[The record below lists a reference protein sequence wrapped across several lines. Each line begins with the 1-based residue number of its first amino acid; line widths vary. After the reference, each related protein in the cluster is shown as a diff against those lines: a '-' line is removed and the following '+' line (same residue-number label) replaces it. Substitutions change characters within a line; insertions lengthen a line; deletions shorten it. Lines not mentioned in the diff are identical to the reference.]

1 MARKRT
7 TLAQVALRAGVSK
20 TTASYVLNRTR
31 EMSAETTDRVMHA
44 AKELGYRLDSRA
56 SGLRRGQTDVVGVI
70 TVGNAVDMVVL
81 HNSIFWPR
89 FADSLVQRCSE
100 AHVVVAFADE
110 LTAQPLLDS
119 GVDALLVLGLHT
131 EEVFAS
137 LRVPFGLPTLS
148 LAPVTGFET
157 HVMEHD
163 ASAIAKVVVE
173 HLQSQGATRLSWL
186 TISSV
191 AKILGNWARE
201 LRFAANEQGLGF
213 SSHVYDGSTEAL
225 NDIVAD
231 ELSEGTDAFFALTAG
246 TKSLIDAVERCGRTV
261 PDDVLVVVQ
270 AEGLVEE
277 AMTPTVSYLSLLG
290 AQSGAAVAD
299 VAYALIHGDPP
310 PTTSMPFSLTIRSS
324 SIRS

>member
-100 AHVVVAFADE
+100 EHVVVAFADE

-119 GVDALLVLGLHT
+119 GVDALLVLGIHT
-131 EEVFAS
+131 EEAFES

-157 HVMEHD
+157 QVMEHD

-173 HLQSQGATRLSWL
+173 HLASQGATSVCWL
-186 TISSV
+186 TISAV
-191 AKILGNWARE
+191 AGILAGWDSE
-201 LRFAANEQGLGF
+201 LRWEANEAGLGF
-213 SSHVYDGSTEAL
+213 SSHIYDGSVEAL
-225 NDIVAD
+225 DEIVAE
-231 ELSEGTDAFFALTAG
+231 ELANGTDAFFALTAG
-246 TKSLIDAVERCGRTV
+246 TRSLLDAIEKCGRSV

-290 AQSGAAVAD
+290 AQSGATVAD
-299 VAYALIHGDPP
+299 AAYALIHGDPV
-310 PTTSMPFSLTIRSS
+310 PTTSMPFSLTIKASSTRS
-324 SIRS
+324 